1 MKTLDRESKTKGQTI
16 PKPVPVQIFKEHLK
30 MLHLRPARPMS
41 RPRRG
46 AANGTLDT
54 LNYP

>member
-1 MKTLDRESKTKGQTI
+1 MKTLDRESKTKRQTI

-30 MLHLRPARPMS
+30 MLHLS
-41 RPRRG
+41 RLYLCPDRG

-54 LNYP
+54 LNYA